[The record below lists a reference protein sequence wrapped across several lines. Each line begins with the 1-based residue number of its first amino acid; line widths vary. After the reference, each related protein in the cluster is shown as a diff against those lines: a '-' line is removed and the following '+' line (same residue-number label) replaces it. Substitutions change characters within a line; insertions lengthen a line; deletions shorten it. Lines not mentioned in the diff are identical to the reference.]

1 MLRSVVFAG
10 AMGLSVA
17 FMPTPVPGALAP
29 KASFQPLGLRP
40 GARAGALSG
49 LKMAPVSSNDF
60 KTGLTI
66 LMDGNVYKVLEFLH
80 VKPGKGSAFVRTK
93 LRNLTS
99 GGNLEKTFRAGEM
112 VEGAELTKYEMQ
124 YNYMDGD
131 DYVFM
136 DMSTFDTMPVP
147 KDVIAE
153 QSIWM
158 TEGVEVTI
166 LKFGDK
172 ILDVAVPNT
181 MSLEVVDTEPGVKG
195 NTAQGGDKPAT
206 LESGAV
212 IRVPLFITTGEKI
225 KVDTVN
231 KKYLS
236 RDNK

>member
-1 MLRSVVFAG
+1 
-10 AMGLSVA
+10 MG
-17 FMPTPVPGALAP
+17 
-29 KASFQPLGLRP
+29 
-40 GARAGALSG
+40 
-49 LKMAPVSSNDF
+49 
-60 KTGLTI
+60 
-66 LMDGNVYKVLEFLH
+66 
-80 VKPGKGSAFVRTK
+80 
-93 LRNLTS
+93 
-99 GGNLEKTFRAGEM
+99 
-112 VEGAELTKYEMQ
+112 
-124 YNYMDGD
+124 

-136 DMSTFDTMPVP
+136 DMSTFDTMNVP

-212 IRVPLFITTGEKI
+212 IRCRSSSRRARRSRST
-225 KVDTVN
+225 
-231 KKYLS
+231 LS
-236 RDNK
+236 TRS